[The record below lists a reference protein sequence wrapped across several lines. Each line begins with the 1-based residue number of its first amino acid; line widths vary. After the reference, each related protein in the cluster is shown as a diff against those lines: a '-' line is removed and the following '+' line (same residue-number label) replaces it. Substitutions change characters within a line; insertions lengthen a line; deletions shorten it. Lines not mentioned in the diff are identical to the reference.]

1 MTSTGAKQAPH
12 VPVLVSEVI
21 GALAIH
27 GGDTVVDG
35 TFGAGGYTQAMLAAG
50 AGRVIGF
57 DRDPEAIEAGRSLVP
72 DPRLTLVEERFSQM
86 DRALADRGIAHV
98 DAIALDIGVSSMQL
112 DRAERGFSFQADGPL
127 DMRMSKSGLTA
138 AEFLNS
144 ADEAEIAR
152 VLRDYG
158 EEPRA
163 RAIARAIVAARP
175 VERTAELAAIVRRAA
190 GFRPGQKSDPATRT
204 FQAIRIHLNAE
215 LDELEEGLDAAER
228 AQRPGGRLAVVT
240 FHSLEDRIVKRFF
253 RERSGGSPAGSRHR
267 PALVDPAEPTF
278 ERVAKP
284 VSPTERELAANP
296 RARSARLRSAV
307 RTSAPPARKDCN
319 ERSKLR
325 LAVHGRQLRRRGAR
339 LLPRLAPR
347 GVRALGAR
355 ERRDQDRARPARSA
369 HAANRNRDSRPPV
382 AARALECRRLCAV
395 GARRQPVPRGQLRA
409 RTARPAGPSGRLQ
422 GARGARLGA
431 RARAGESA
439 ARRGST
445 GRIRR
450 SVGGVAE
457 RLAPRSQPQ
466 DRDARGPGKN
476 GRRIAPNG
484 RDEVRRQAGYG
495 GEAGALQ
502 GCG

>member
-1 MTSTGAKQAPH
+1 MTSAGTNTAPH

-27 GGDTVVDG
+27 DGETVVDG

-72 DPRLTLVEERFSQM
+72 DRYFKEGRLTLVEERFSQM
-86 DRALADRGIAHV
+86 DRVLAERGIGKV

-112 DRAERGFSFQADGPL
+112 DRPERGFSFQGDGPL

-190 GFRPGQKSDPATRT
+190 GFRQGQKADPATRT
-204 FQAIRIHLNAE
+204 FQAIRIHLNSE
-215 LDELEEGLDAAER
+215 LDELEQGLAAAER
-228 AQRPGGRLAVVT
+228 SLRPGGRLAVVT

-253 RERSGGSPAGSRHR
+253 RERSGGTPAGSRHR

-278 ERVAKP
+278 ERVARA

-307 RTSAPPARKDCN
+307 RTNAPARK
-319 ERSKLR
+319 E
-325 LAVHGRQLRRRGAR
+325 
-339 LLPRLAPR
+339 
-347 GVRALGAR
+347 
-355 ERRDQDRARPARSA
+355 
-369 HAANRNRDSRPPV
+369 
-382 AARALECRRLCAV
+382 
-395 GARRQPVPRGQLRA
+395 
-409 RTARPAGPSGRLQ
+409 RLQ
-422 GARGARLGA
+422 
-431 RARAGESA
+431 
-439 ARRGST
+439 
-445 GRIRR
+445 
-450 SVGGVAE
+450 
-457 RLAPRSQPQ
+457 
-466 DRDARGPGKN
+466 
-476 GRRIAPNG
+476 
-484 RDEVRRQAGYG
+484 
-495 GEAGALQ
+495 
-502 GCG
+502 